1 MKLIS
6 NPYVNYNYLY
16 VANDLIT
23 NAEGFISHW
32 YTDTFGNKTIG
43 YGFKASGYA
52 KNYLSPYLLNPDEL
66 MTAQE
71 AKTILGAIV
80 LSINNEL
87 ANTTQLFAANLS
99 INQKAVLLDMAYNL
113 GMAQF
118 LTFDT
123 FLSYLKAGR
132 IDNAV
137 CDLTNTL
144 WYNQVKNR
152 AIRDCLNLYAQDN
165 NYYLI

>member
-1 MKLIS
+1 MKLI
-6 NPYVNYNYLY
+6 NNTGINYMS

-32 YTDTFGNKTIG
+32 YIDSLGNKTIG

-52 KNYLSPYLLNPDEL
+52 KHYINEYLLNPNEL
-66 MTAQE
+66 ITIKE
-71 AKTILGAIV
+71 ATVILEYIIKD
-80 LSINNEL
+80 INNEL
-87 ANTTQLFAANLS
+87 ANTTQLFDAELS
-99 INQKAVLLDMAYNL
+99 INKKAVLIDMAYNL

-137 CDLTNTL
+137 NDLTNTL

-152 AIRDCLNLYAQDN
+152 AIRDCLNLYAQDT
-165 NYYLI
+165 NYYLL